1 MMEGFF
7 MKYIWSAAGSLMIA
21 IPAFFFE
28 KKPLSTANINDL
40 VSTRTQDFIISKK
53 LLQNGAEAIE
63 RIMLAFKEVNEFAG
77 YTSRVYDMLHVFEQV
92 QSGNYVKTMVG
103 SKSLANPN
111 GKKKSF

>member
-28 KKPLSTANINDL
+28 RKPSPSANLNDL
-40 VSTRTQDFIISKK
+40 VSTRTQDFIVSKK

-63 RIMLAFKEVNEFAG
+63 RVMLG
-77 YTSRVYDMLHVFEQV
+77 MT
-92 QSGNYVKTMVG
+92 QSDIFLRNIFLRWVLLVTRY
-103 SKSLANPN
+103 P
-111 GKKKSF
+111 